1 MASWKYWENR
11 RREIFASLPFGM
23 SEIEFP
29 ENIKKELARIEQKK
43 IEANRRSIDREL
55 RRKYENNRKN
65 YRNIKKELAR
75 ML

>member
-11 RREIFASLPFGM
+11 KREIFASLPFGM
-23 SEIEFP
+23 SEREFP

-43 IEANRRSIDREL
+43 IEVNRRAIES
-55 RRKYENNRKN
+55 
-65 YRNIKKELAR
+65 